1 MITVKEKGQSATAK
15 ELDAKMQQLLVE
27 LANNPDPEKEK
38 EVIKLYEQMT
48 AFDSGCGI
56 CRNGREMF
64 KKGVKQI
71 ISGNSLEGLNSIKAS
86 KAALKVNL
94 HRLAKRFGF

>member
-1 MITVKEKGQSATAK
+1 MIKVKKIGGTETQS
-15 ELDAKMQQLLVE
+15 ELDAKMQKLLIE
-27 LANNPDPEKEK
+27 LADSPDPEKEK
-38 EVIKLYEQMT
+38 EVIKLYELMT
-48 AFDSGCGI
+48 EFDSGCGI

-86 KAALKVNL
+86 RVALKVNL
-94 HRLAKRFGF
+94 HRLAKKFGF

>member
-86 KAALKVNL
+86 KAAFKVNL
-94 HRLAKRFGF
+94 HRLAKKFGF

>member
-1 MITVKEKGQSATAK
+1 MITVKNSRSQNTASD
-15 ELDAKMQQLLVE
+15 LDAKMQKLLSE
-27 LANNPDPEKEK
+27 LADNPDPAKEQ

-48 AFDSGCGI
+48 EFDSGCGI

-71 ISGNSLEGLNSIKAS
+71 ISGNALEGLNSIKAS
-86 KAALKVNL
+86 KVALRVNL
-94 HRLAKRFGF
+94 HRLAKKFGF

>member
-1 MITVKEKGQSATAK
+1 MITVKENGLSETGKA
-15 ELDAKMQQLLVE
+15 LDAKMQQLLVE
-27 LANNPDPEKEK
+27 LADNPDPEKEK

-48 AFDSGCGI
+48 EFDSGCGI

-71 ISGNSLEGLNSIKAS
+71 IAGNTLEGLNAIKAS

-94 HRLAKRFGF
+94 HRLAKKFGF

>member
-1 MITVKEKGQSATAK
+1 
-15 ELDAKMQQLLVE
+15 
-27 LANNPDPEKEK
+27 
-38 EVIKLYEQMT
+38 MT
-48 AFDSGCGI
+48 EFDSGCGI

-94 HRLAKRFGF
+94 HRLAKKFGF